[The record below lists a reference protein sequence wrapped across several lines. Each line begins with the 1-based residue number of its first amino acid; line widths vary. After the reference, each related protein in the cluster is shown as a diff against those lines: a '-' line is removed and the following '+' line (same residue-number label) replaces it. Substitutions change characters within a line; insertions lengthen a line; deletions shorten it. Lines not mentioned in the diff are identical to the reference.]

1 MWRDIWFRAERF
13 HTGFFPTAK
22 RLTLITLGA
31 ILMAFN
37 INIFVHTAN
46 LFPGGLSGVTLLA
59 QNASQKYFSISLPYS
74 PIVLALNIVPVWIG
88 FKFIGKRFT
97 LYSLYMLV
105 LSSLLVDFIPYWTI
119 TNDMLLCAIFGGL
132 VSALSTYL
140 CLLAGA
146 TSGGTDFIAIFISEK
161 YSVDSWNY
169 IFSFNAIM
177 LVFAGL
183 VSGWNEA
190 LYSILF
196 QFTSTQFLNSVY
208 KRYQKSTLWIITAK
222 QAEVYNAIRAMTN
235 HDATLFKGRGCYQ
248 GSERDLLYSVISYD
262 EVRKVVKRIKQID
275 EQAFINVIR
284 SHQIVGRFYR
294 PPND

>member
-1 MWRDIWFRAERF
+1 
-13 HTGFFPTAK
+13 
-22 RLTLITLGA
+22 
-31 ILMAFN
+31 MAFN
-37 INIFVHTAN
+37 INIFVYAAD
-46 LFPGGLSGVTLLA
+46 LFPGGLSGVALLLKNVA
-59 QNASQKYFSISLPYS
+59 QKYFSLALPYS

-88 FKFIGKRFT
+88 FRFIGKRFT
-97 LYSLYMLV
+97 LYSLYMLI
-105 LSSLLVDFIPYWTI
+105 LSSVLVDCMPHWTI
-119 TNDMLLCAIFGGL
+119 TSDMLLCAVFGGL
-132 VSALSTYL
+132 ANGLSVYL

-169 IFSFNAIM
+169 IFSFNALV

-196 QFTSTQFLNSVY
+196 QFTSTQFLNAVY

-222 QAEVYNAIRAMTN
+222 QEAVYNAIRAITN
-235 HDATLFKGRGCYQ
+235 HDATLFKGRGCYG

-262 EVRKVVKRIKQID
+262 EVGKVVKRIKEID
-275 EQAFINVIR
+275 EQAFINVTR
-284 SHQIVGRFYR
+284 SQQIFGRFYR